1 MAEHSVSKHTHSP
14 LEGIRVIDLG
24 RVWSGP
30 LATRLLGDFGAEVV
44 KVESLAGRG
53 EYAGAAARQRSMAQD
68 FPAGQPGAHPW
79 NRASMFNDLNR
90 NKRSLTLDLSRPAG
104 VAVFKRLVRTA
115 DIVVENYT
123 PRVMANFGLDY
134 PVLSGIKPGLIM
146 LSMPAYGLDGPYRDF
161 PGYGNTIEPVAG
173 ITNLIGYAG
182 EGPHPL
188 GMIAGDVLAAL
199 HGVSAIMTAL
209 WHRQQTGTGQHIDL
223 SQAETQTAVIGD
235 HILGQGM
242 NGHSQGRIGNSHPYL
257 APHGCYR
264 CKGND
269 AWVVIAV
276 STDAEWR
283 ALCRALGNPAWCH
296 DERFADQQGR
306 WQHQDALDAMIERW
320 TVERN
325 HHEVM
330 RLLQGEG
337 VPCGPALNGREVLDD
352 PHLQAR
358 GFFVDI
364 PHREAGT
371 HRYAGVPVALSQ
383 TPAAFRLPAPCLGE
397 HNAEVLRELGLSEAE
412 ITALETEGVIG
423 DTPPG
428 VNGQE

>member
-1 MAEHSVSKHTHSP
+1 MSP
-14 LEGIRVIDLG
+14 LDGIRVIDLG

-53 EYAGAAARQRSMAQD
+53 EYAGAAARQRSVSQD
-68 FPAGQPGAHPW
+68 FAGQQPGAHPW

-90 NKRSLTLDLSRPAG
+90 NKRSLTLDLSKPAG
-104 VAVFKRLVRTA
+104 VDVFKRLVATA

-134 PVLSGIKPGLIM
+134 PVLKGIKPGIIV
-146 LSMPAYGLDGPYRDF
+146 LSMPAYGMDGPYRDF

-173 ITNLIGYAG
+173 ITNLIGYPG
-182 EGPHPL
+182 EAPHPL

-199 HGVSAIMTAL
+199 HGVSATMTAL
-209 WHRQQTGTGQHIDL
+209 WHHQQTGAGQHIDL
-223 SQAETQTAVIGD
+223 SQAETQTAVIGE
-235 HILGQGM
+235 HILGYGM
-242 NGHSQGRIGNSHPYL
+242 NGRAQGRIGNRHPYM

-264 CKGND
+264 CKGDD

-276 STDAEWR
+276 ATDAEWL
-283 ALCRALGNPAWCH
+283 ALCRTLGGPPWCQ
-296 DERFADQQGR
+296 DDRFSDQLRR
-306 WQHQDALDAMIERW
+306 WQHRDALDALLQGW
-320 TVERN
+320 TVERD
-325 HHEVM
+325 HYDVM
-330 RLLQGEG
+330 RLLQAAG
-337 VPCGPALNGREVLDD
+337 VPCGPVLNGRQVLDD

-358 GFFVDI
+358 GFFADI
-364 PHREAGT
+364 PHLEAGI
-371 HRYAGVPVALSQ
+371 HRYAGVPVTLSQ

-397 HNAEVLRELGLSEAE
+397 HNTEILRELGLSNAE
-412 ITALETEGVIG
+412 IATLQREGVIG
-423 DTPPG
+423 DMPPG